1 MSNEIVVN
9 NDALSEVKRL
19 MKTKDVKSRF
29 NMALGEKAPQFMISI
44 INAVASNNRLKY
56 CNPNSIMA
64 AAMVAASIDL
74 PVDSNL
80 GFSALVPY
88 NNICQFQMMYKGYI
102 QLAIRTGAYERMNCA
117 EVYGDELEMYN
128 PITGECIFTE
138 DFSSCKDRKSNDL
151 NKVVGYYAWFRLK
164 SGFVKE
170 LYMSKAE
177 ITEHAKKY
185 SSAYRKDLYEKTR
198 TSQWSINF
206 DTMAKKTVLKLLL
219 SRWGVLS
226 VNMQRAIEADQKTF
240 DANGNGSYGDN
251 QPDNLNLKNEVT
263 EPQFNQIPYKETLK
277 SETENKTAEVEMEA
291 FRN

>member
-1 MSNEIVVN
+1 
-9 NDALSEVKRL
+9 
-19 MKTKDVKSRF
+19 
-29 NMALGEKAPQFMISI
+29 
-44 INAVASNNRLKY
+44 
-56 CNPNSIMA
+56 
-64 AAMVAASIDL
+64 
-74 PVDSNL
+74 
-80 GFSALVPY
+80 
-88 NNICQFQMMYKGYI
+88 
-102 QLAIRTGAYERMNCA
+102 
-117 EVYGDELEMYN
+117 
-128 PITGECIFTE
+128 
-138 DFSSCKDRKSNDL
+138 
-151 NKVVGYYAWFRLK
+151 
-164 SGFVKE
+164 
-170 LYMSKAE
+170 MSKAE

-198 TSQWSINF
+198 MSQWSINF

>member
-1 MSNEIVVN
+1 MSNKIVVN

>member
-277 SETENKTAEVEMEA
+277 SETENKTAEVEMEG

>member
-1 MSNEIVVN
+1 MNTKIVAN
-9 NDALSEVKRL
+9 NDALAEVKKL
-19 MKTKDVKSRF
+19 MKTDDVKSRF
-29 NMALGEKAPQFMISI
+29 SMALGRKAPQFMISI
-44 INAVASNNRLKY
+44 INAVANNGRLKQ

-88 NNICQFQMMYKGYI
+88 NDICQFQMMYKGYI
-102 QLAIRTGAYERMNCA
+102 QLAIRTGAYEKMNCA
-117 EVYGDELEMYN
+117 EVYADELEMYN

-138 DFSSCKDRKSNDL
+138 NFSSCKDRKNKDF

-185 SSAYRKDLYEKTR
+185 SSAYRKDLYEKTK

-226 VNMQRAIEADQKTF
+226 VTMQRAIEADQKTF

-251 QPDNLNLKNEVT
+251 QPDNFTLENEVT
-263 EPQFNQIPYKETLK
+263 EPQFNKIPYEETK
-277 SETENKTAEVEMEA
+277 NKTTEVEMEE

>member
-117 EVYGDELEMYN
+117 EVYADELEMYN

-138 DFSSCKDRKSNDL
+138 DFSLCKDRKNNDL

-251 QPDNLNLKNEVT
+251 QPDNFTLENEVT

-277 SETENKTAEVEMEA
+277 SETKNKTAKMEMEG

>member
-1 MSNEIVVN
+1 MNTKIVAN
-9 NDALSEVKRL
+9 NNALAEVKEL
-19 MKTKDVKSRF
+19 MKTDDVKSRF
-29 NMALGEKAPQFMISI
+29 SMALGEKAPQFMISI
-44 INAVASNNRLKY
+44 INAVANNDRLKY

-64 AAMVAASIDL
+64 AAMVAASINL

-88 NNICQFQMMYKGYI
+88 NDICQFQMMYKGYI
-102 QLAIRTGAYERMNCA
+102 QLAIRTGAYEKMNCA
-117 EVYGDELEMYN
+117 EVYADELKMYN

-138 DFSSCKDRKSNDL
+138 NFSSCKDRKNNDF

-185 SSAYRKDLYEKTR
+185 SSAYRKDLYEKTKK
-198 TSQWSINF
+198 SQWSINF

-226 VNMQRAIEADQKTF
+226 VSMQRAIEADQKTF
-240 DANGNGSYGDN
+240 DASGNGSYGDN
-251 QPDNLNLKNEVT
+251 QPDNFTLENEVT
-263 EPQFNQIPYKETLK
+263 EPQFNKIPYKETLK
-277 SETENKTAEVEMEA
+277 SETENKTVEMEMEG

>member
-102 QLAIRTGAYERMNCA
+102 QLAIRTGAYEKMNCA

-128 PITGECIFTE
+128 PITGECIFTK

-185 SSAYRKDLYEKTR
+185 SSAYRKDLYEKTK

-251 QPDNLNLKNEVT
+251 QPDNFNLENEVT
-263 EPQFNQIPYKETLK
+263 EPQFNQTPYKETLK

>member
-1 MSNEIVVN
+1 MNTKIVAN
-9 NDALSEVKRL
+9 NDALAEVKKL
-19 MKTKDVKSRF
+19 MKTDDVKSRF
-29 NMALGEKAPQFMISI
+29 SMALGGKAPQFMISI
-44 INAVASNNRLKY
+44 INAVANNGRLKH
-56 CNPNSIMA
+56 CNPNSIMG

-88 NNICQFQMMYKGYI
+88 NDICQFQMMYKGYI
-102 QLAIRTGAYERMNCA
+102 QLAIRTGAYEKMNCA
-117 EVYGDELEMYN
+117 EVYADELEMYN

-138 DFSSCKDRKSNDL
+138 NFSSCKDRKSKDF
-151 NKVVGYYAWFRLK
+151 NKVIGYYAWFRLK

-185 SSAYRKDLYEKTR
+185 SSAYRKDLYEKTK

-226 VNMQRAIEADQKTF
+226 VSMQRAIEADQKTF

-251 QPDNLNLKNEVT
+251 QPDNFTLENEVT
-263 EPQFNQIPYKETLK
+263 EPQFNQIPYEETK
-277 SETENKTAEVEMEA
+277 NKTTEVEMEE
-291 FRN
+291 FGN

>member
-29 NMALGEKAPQFMISI
+29 NIALGEKAPQFMISI

-102 QLAIRTGAYERMNCA
+102 QLAIRTGAYEKMNCA

-128 PITGECIFTE
+128 PITGECIFTV

-185 SSAYRKDLYEKTR
+185 SSAYRTDLYEKTR

-251 QPDNLNLKNEVT
+251 QPDNFNLENEVT
-263 EPQFNQIPYKETLK
+263 EPQFNQTPYKETLK

>member
-198 TSQWSINF
+198 MSQWSINF

-251 QPDNLNLKNEVT
+251 QPDNLNLENEVT

>member
-1 MSNEIVVN
+1 MNTKIVAN
-9 NDALSEVKRL
+9 NDALAEVKKL
-19 MKTKDVKSRF
+19 MKTDDVKSRF
-29 NMALGEKAPQFMISI
+29 SMALGGKAPQFMISI
-44 INAVASNNRLKY
+44 INAVANNGRLKY

-88 NNICQFQMMYKGYI
+88 NDICQFQMMYKGYI
-102 QLAIRTGAYERMNCA
+102 QLAIRTGAYEKMNCA
-117 EVYGDELEMYN
+117 EVYADELEMYN

-138 DFSSCKDRKSNDL
+138 NFSSCKDRKNKDF

-185 SSAYRKDLYEKTR
+185 SSAYRKDLYEKTKS
-198 TSQWSINF
+198 SQWSINF

-226 VNMQRAIEADQKTF
+226 VSMQRAIEADQKTF

-251 QPDNLNLKNEVT
+251 QPDNFTLENEVT
-263 EPQFNQIPYKETLK
+263 EPQFNQIPYEETK
-277 SETENKTAEVEMEA
+277 NKTTEVEMEE

>member
-44 INAVASNNRLKY
+44 INAVASNDRLKY

-198 TSQWSINF
+198 MSQWSINF

-251 QPDNLNLKNEVT
+251 QPDNLNLENEVT

>member
-102 QLAIRTGAYERMNCA
+102 QLAIRTGAYEKMNCA

-251 QPDNLNLKNEVT
+251 QPDNFNLENEVT
-263 EPQFNQIPYKETLK
+263 EPQFDQTPYKETLK

>member
-1 MSNEIVVN
+1 MNTKIVAN
-9 NDALSEVKRL
+9 NDALAEVKKL
-19 MKTKDVKSRF
+19 MKTDDVKSRF

>member
-1 MSNEIVVN
+1 MTKNITVN
-9 NDALSEVKRL
+9 NNALSEVKRL
-19 MKTKDVKSRF
+19 MQTNDVKSRF
-29 NMALGEKAPQFMISI
+29 NMALGARAPQFMISI
-44 INAVASNNRLKY
+44 INAVANNDRLKD

-117 EVYGDELEMYN
+117 EVYADELEMYN

-138 DFSSCKDRKSNDL
+138 DFSSCRDRKNNDL
-151 NKVVGYYAWFRLK
+151 NKVVGYYAWFKLK
-164 SGFVKE
+164 SGFIKE

-185 SSAYRKDLYEKTR
+185 SSAYRKDLYQKTR
-198 TSQWSINF
+198 MSQWSINF

-226 VNMQRAIEADQKTF
+226 IKMQRAIEADQKTF
-240 DANGNGSYGDN
+240 DADGNGSYGDN
-251 QPDNLNLKNEVT
+251 QPDNFILENEVT
-263 EPQFNQIPYKETLK
+263 EPQFIQAP
-277 SETENKTAEVEMEA
+277 
-291 FRN
+291 

>member
-198 TSQWSINF
+198 MSQWSINF

-251 QPDNLNLKNEVT
+251 QPDNLNLENEVT

-277 SETENKTAEVEMEA
+277 PETKNKTAEVEMEA

>member
-29 NMALGEKAPQFMISI
+29 NMALGEKAPQFMISV

>member
-29 NMALGEKAPQFMISI
+29 NIALGEKAPQFMISI

-102 QLAIRTGAYERMNCA
+102 QLAIRTGAYEKMNCA

-128 PITGECIFTE
+128 PITGECIFTV

-251 QPDNLNLKNEVT
+251 QPDNFNLENEVT
-263 EPQFNQIPYKETLK
+263 EPQFNQTPYKETLK

>member
-206 DTMAKKTVLKLLL
+206 ETMAKKTVLKLLL

>member
-88 NNICQFQMMYKGYI
+88 NDICQFQMMYKGYI
-102 QLAIRTGAYERMNCA
+102 QLAIRTGAYEKMNCA

-198 TSQWSINF
+198 MSQWSINF

-251 QPDNLNLKNEVT
+251 QPDNLNLENEVT

-277 SETENKTAEVEMEA
+277 PETKNKTAEVEMEA

>member
-1 MSNEIVVN
+1 MNTKIVAN
-9 NDALSEVKRL
+9 NDALAEVKKL
-19 MKTKDVKSRF
+19 MKTDDVKSRF
-29 NMALGEKAPQFMISI
+29 SMALGGKAPQFMISI
-44 INAVASNNRLKY
+44 INAVANNGRLKQ

-88 NNICQFQMMYKGYI
+88 NDICQFQMMYKGYI
-102 QLAIRTGAYERMNCA
+102 QLAIRTGAYEKMNCA
-117 EVYGDELEMYN
+117 EVYADELEMYN

-138 DFSSCKDRKSNDL
+138 NFSSCKDRKNKDF

-185 SSAYRKDLYEKTR
+185 SSAYRKDLYEKTK

-226 VNMQRAIEADQKTF
+226 VTMQRAIEADQKTF

-251 QPDNLNLKNEVT
+251 QPDNFTLENEVT
-263 EPQFNQIPYKETLK
+263 EPQFNKIPYEETK
-277 SETENKTAEVEMEA
+277 NKTTEVEMEE

>member
-1 MSNEIVVN
+1 MNTKIVAN
-9 NDALSEVKRL
+9 NDALAEVKKL
-19 MKTKDVKSRF
+19 MKTDDVKSRF
-29 NMALGEKAPQFMISI
+29 SMALGGKAPQFMISI
-44 INAVASNNRLKY
+44 INAVANNGRLKH

-88 NNICQFQMMYKGYI
+88 NDICQFQMMYKGYI
-102 QLAIRTGAYERMNCA
+102 QLAIRTGAYEKMNCA
-117 EVYGDELEMYN
+117 EVYADELEMYN

-138 DFSSCKDRKSNDL
+138 NFSSCKDRKNKDF

-185 SSAYRKDLYEKTR
+185 SSAYRKDLYER
-198 TSQWSINF
+198 TKLSQWSINF

-226 VNMQRAIEADQKTF
+226 VSMQRAIEADQKTF

-251 QPDNLNLKNEVT
+251 QPDNFTLENEVT
-263 EPQFNQIPYKETLK
+263 EPQFNQIPYKETK
-277 SETENKTAEVEMEA
+277 NKTTEVEMEE

>member
-102 QLAIRTGAYERMNCA
+102 QLAIRTGAYEKMNCA

-138 DFSSCKDRKSNDL
+138 DFSSCKDRKTNDL

-251 QPDNLNLKNEVT
+251 QPDNFNLENEVT
-263 EPQFNQIPYKETLK
+263 EPQFNQTPYKETLK

>member
-251 QPDNLNLKNEVT
+251 QPDNFNLENEVT
-263 EPQFNQIPYKETLK
+263 EPQFNQTPYKETLK

>member
-277 SETENKTAEVEMEA
+277 SETENKTAEVKMEG